1 MVILSWCFHLVVGSR
16 LGGTH
21 RWGQCKYTHC
31 PCQQSV
37 VSWFGEVCAC
47 VTWYQDQMLLA
58 PFIPFIVYLSL
69 CTSPLCTPALLPP
82 TAPHKVLAAPVQP
95 ARRLTRAARGA
106 AAAAAAAGYGD
117 LAPADIALLQQ
128 LDLLADLAAAEG
140 EHPASSSGNNGGQ
153 VTAAAAAA
161 AAAAAGGGGAIVGVV
176 GGVGVR
182 EGSVGPIGGGN
193 IPTVQPGG
201 VPVQSKEKVALKPG
215 GVALLQLLRGMPG
228 VVVPPSAAAAGDAAA
243 TAAAEGQPPPPGQH
257 LASLAM
263 KMLQDLGAED
273 VRLATQVTAVHHLG
287 VLGSAVTVLLSVM

>member
-1 MVILSWCFHLVVGSR
+1 
-16 LGGTH
+16 
-21 RWGQCKYTHC
+21 
-31 PCQQSV
+31 
-37 VSWFGEVCAC
+37 
-47 VTWYQDQMLLA
+47 
-58 PFIPFIVYLSL
+58 
-69 CTSPLCTPALLPP
+69 
-82 TAPHKVLAAPVQP
+82 VQP

-140 EHPASSSGNNGGQ
+140 EQAASSSGSDAGR
-153 VTAAAAAA
+153 VTAA

-176 GGVGVR
+176 GGVGVK

-201 VPVQSKEKVALKPG
+201 VPVHSKEKVSLKPG

-228 VVVPPSAAAAGDAAA
+228 MMVLPSSAAAASAA
-243 TAAAEGQPPPPGQH
+243 AAAEGQPPPPGQH

-273 VRLATQVTAVHHLG
+273 VRLATQVTA
-287 VLGSAVTVLLSVM
+287 LLLLRRAWVSVWQCCCCW